1 MGLSSRTARRQ
12 LTDGHCYCCFFSR
25 LCSTV
30 SIGRSRQ
37 VLFHQHLHI
46 TYLRYRG
53 WTASRIFFLLATLYL
68 ITPCP
73 GVVLCRTSVP
83 RPRLCFEKYGVLGD
97 DVVIADQKVAEKS
110 LISSTG
116 CAEFAKR
123 FRVRGLTRDLSSV
136 SFRSLLNSHHPFGL
150 MAVHHKHPGCRV
162 TTLARVGGAGYKAL
176 ARFYQS
182 RSYHGMAALNPYLRG
197 FIIDFLRRE
206 MRPKELRLIL
216 DDLFE
221 GQLTFLE
228 WSIL

>member
-25 LCSTV
+25 LCSIV
-30 SIGRSRQ
+30 SIGRLRQ
-37 VLFHQHLHI
+37 VLFNQHLHI

-53 WTASRIFFLLATLYL
+53 WTASRIFFFLATLYL
-68 ITPCP
+68 ITPCF

-83 RPRLCFEKYGVLGD
+83 RPRLCFEKYGVLCD

-110 LISSTG
+110 LCSSTG
-116 CAEFAKR
+116 CIEFAKC
-123 FRVRGLTRDLSSV
+123 FRVRCLTRDLSSV
-136 SFRSLLNSHHPFGL
+136 SFKSLLNSHHPFGL
-150 MAVHHKHPGCRV
+150 MAVHKHSGCRV
-162 TTLARVGGAGYKAL
+162 TTLTRVGGARYKAL
-176 ARFYQS
+176 ARFYQPQ
-182 RSYHGMAALNPYLRG
+182 SYHGMAALNPYLRG

-206 MRPKELRLIL
+206 MIPKELRLIL

-221 GQLTFLE
+221 GQVTFLE